1 ADEIASA
8 IESLDEKLINVEDKF
23 YQMKLTGTGQDRVR
37 WPAMLAG
44 RLSYLAGNVAVA
56 DFPPNDQQRE
66 VHQILK
72 ERLTVHEKQFNNIL
86 RNELPAFDRLMKK
99 HNLAGIITED

>member
-1 ADEIASA
+1 
-8 IESLDEKLINVEDKF
+8 
-23 YQMKLTGTGQDRVR
+23 MKLTGTGQDRVR

-56 DFPPNDQQRE
+56 DFHPNDQQRE

-72 ERLTVHEKQFNNIL
+72 DRLNLHEKQFNDIL
-86 RNELPAFDRLMKK
+86 RDDLPAFDSLMKK
-99 HNLAGIITED
+99 HNLTGIITG